1 MHSWWS
7 ETQLEEN
14 FPSLPY
20 FSGDSLKCNGHKFQK
35 GNKKRNNQWN
45 WNLIEIYWQ
54 LLCESEFY
62 LNSYPYLTVLLINLI
77 CSDCL
82 KRELYNLNLQYF
94 RLLSLSGADLMRTI
108 CFCRVTEQ
116 CKLCYMLCYGF
127 SPFPS
132 SPEIFFNSW
141 HTTVRFQV
149 VVFPAVV
156 GAGSLS
162 PPRLQSCSPAT

>member
-1 MHSWWS
+1 MDTNFRKKKKKKKQPVKLKSNRNLLTATLWKWILF
-7 ETQLEEN
+7 EQLPLSYCAFN
-14 FPSLPY
+14 LFNL
-20 FSGDSLKCNGHKFQK
+20 FWLLKNGA
-35 GNKKRNNQWN
+35 
-45 WNLIEIYWQ
+45 
-54 LLCESEFY
+54 
-62 LNSYPYLTVLLINLI
+62 
-77 CSDCL
+77 
-82 KRELYNLNLQYF
+82 NLNLQYF
-94 RLLSLSGADLMRTI
+94 LLLSLSGAVVMRTI

-149 VVFPAVV
+149 AIFPAVV